1 MKTPALALTILL
13 LLPSLALAQAK
24 PKWSP
29 EYERKVGLEAVAQV
43 EKQMKVVT
51 DEAQQKRLDQIVTS
65 LGTVSLRPE
74 VKYTV
79 KIVDDNEINA
89 FSIPGGFIYVTKG
102 LLEDAQSDHELAGV
116 ISHEITHNAFYDALE
131 RGEKNKKLFM
141 GSIAAALGALLLG
154 AEGNEISTVLAAG
167 EYIRLGVLSKYS
179 MTVETRADT
188 EAVDCLLAT
197 KTYNPVGML
206 TFMERLAAR
215 ERRRPKVEM
224 GVYADHPDTDKRCQ
238 KIIERLENAGVDVN
252 RRAVTKWDPHCPPS
266 AKSRAK
272 SSLPSPS
279 GASKSSPPT
288 PQPTVNLL
296 SNASRSSRSPSASPS
311 PMACKTTK
319 SSLKPEPTRRR
330 SASARSLGF
339 QSLPKTRRPS
349 ASHPPTWP
357 ARLRAASPP
366 LSTRKTSTA
375 GGKPHHRR
383 RPPNPPSRPSPHPP
397 HPRRPPSLDTNSPP
411 RLESPNT

>member
-252 RRAVTKWDPHCPPS
+252 RRAVTKWDPP
-266 AKSRAK
+266 
-272 SSLPSPS
+272 LPAEREVE
-279 GASKSSPPT
+279 GKKLAT
-288 PQPTVNLL
+288 LTLWGVEIL
-296 SNASRSSRSPSASPS
+296 A
-311 PMACKTTK
+311 TD
-319 SSLKPEPTRRR
+319 
-330 SASARSLGF
+330 
-339 QSLPKTRRPS
+339 
-349 ASHPPTWP
+349 
-357 ARLRAASPP
+357 AA
-366 LSTRKTSTA
+366 A
-375 GGKPHHRR
+375 NGKPALERVEILAESLR
-383 RPPNPPSRPSPHPP
+383 LALANGLQDYEVVAEARTNPPQVRLGSKPWLSITPEDAQAVGLAPADLARQIESRISAALHKENLNRWWQAPP
-397 HPRRPPSLDTNSPP
+397 PPPP
-411 RLESPNT
+411 AEPAKPAEPAPATPAPAAKP